1 VSGVAATVVGERS
14 RLRLLQLTA
23 LTSTADRFAL
33 APLLVVIG
41 RDLGVPLTAVAA
53 VASSYFLAYG
63 VMQPVWGVVSDRIG
77 RVAVMRLALVGAALA
92 GIGSAVAPNLL
103 VLQITRVVAGACF
116 AALQPTTLVYVGDV
130 WPSAT
135 RQRALSELLAA
146 SSFGIAVATA
156 GAGLVADL
164 AGWRAVPAFTGLC
177 GAALWVALRRLP
189 EPEHETARTG
199 PLRAAGEVLRNRWAF
214 VVFGLVFVEGA
225 IVLGAL
231 TYLAPAASHLGFSP
245 GVAGLA
251 AAAFGLGAVG
261 FSRVV
266 RALVGRV
273 SPAGLA
279 AVGGLLLVAGW
290 AVVTVALTLVTIVVA
305 GLLLGGS
312 WSFLHSTLQAWA
324 TQVVPQQRATAI
336 ALFAALLFL
345 GSSAGTALAAAS
357 AGAGAFPSIF
367 AVALAVAVP
376 LTVAATVARAR
387 YQRHSGGQP
396 GALGLGDADRP
407 S

>member
-1 VSGVAATVVGERS
+1 MAATVAGERS

-92 GIGSAVAPNLL
+92 GVGSAMAPNLV
-103 VLQITRVVAGACF
+103 VLQVTRIVAGGCF

-164 AGWRAVPAFTGLC
+164 AGWRVVPAFTGLC

-189 EPEHETARTG
+189 EPERDAARTG
-199 PLRAAGEVLRNRWAF
+199 PLRAAAEVLRHRWAL
-214 VVFGLVFVEGA
+214 VVFGLVLVEGA

-231 TYLAPAASHLGFSP
+231 TYLAPAASHLGFSA

-261 FSRVV
+261 WSRVV
-266 RALVGRV
+266 NALVGRV
-273 SPAGLA
+273 HPAGLA
-279 AVGGLLLVAGW
+279 AIGGLLLVAGW
-290 AVVTVALTLVTIVVA
+290 AVVSLALTLATIVVA
-305 GLLLGGS
+305 GLLVGGA
-312 WSFLHSTLQAWA
+312 WSFLHSTLQTWA

-345 GSSAGTALAAAS
+345 GSSAGTALAAGP

-367 AVALAVAVP
+367 ATALAVAVP
-376 LTVAATVARAR
+376 LAVLAAFARAR
-387 YQRHSGGQP
+387 YGVRSSGP
-396 GALGLGDADRP
+396 AA
-407 S
+407 SA